1 MSYGHP
7 NTREMKLEYILCLR
21 EDNVFCIKP
30 QKVIYRYPSF
40 WNHYE
45 PNDGDIDGLMD
56 VMALKNSF

>member
-7 NTREMKLEYILCLR
+7 NTRAMKLEYILCLR
-21 EDNVFCIKP
+21 EDNVFCIIP
-30 QKVIYRYPSF
+30 QKVIYRYASF

-45 PNDGDIDGLMD
+45 RNDGDIDGLMD